1 MNIVLAVTTYN
12 EIAHVNLQLDNA
24 LEMGC
29 YSEIVVLDD
38 GSSDGTWDVLK
49 QYAKKHN
56 NIHVYRNEV
65 NSVINKGKN
74 RWAQISELVKPY
86 APTWVNNRACDI
98 IYPANN
104 SDIFVSQ
111 LKKFSEMPV
120 YKVAIPF
127 VNLWRSEGWY
137 RSDGVWGQ
145 WANSHQMVVMWKYD
159 KNFKWKDKHLSAGM
173 HRGFAI
179 PSSIN
184 PKKMVSLNSG
194 IDRPWPLPGLH
205 FDMST
210 HDKLVKRFRE
220 MMALAEAGNAVLMPP
235 ARNMPSVSSWSGFN
249 GYKVFYEFNAQF
261 MACPSLWGLPVV
273 SKKPKIESLYDVI
286 KDYNKQ
292 RAEEYKRLY
301 ERRYGNN

>member
-1 MNIVLAVTTYN
+1 MKIVLAVTTFN

-104 SDIFVSQ
+104 GQSPTLPLISTM
-111 LKKFSEMPV
+111 LNTAGRMPT
-120 YKVAIPF
+120 
-127 VNLWRSEGWY
+127 S
-137 RSDGVWGQ
+137 
-145 WANSHQMVVMWKYD
+145 
-159 KNFKWKDKHLSAGM
+159 
-173 HRGFAI
+173 
-179 PSSIN
+179 
-184 PKKMVSLNSG
+184 
-194 IDRPWPLPGLH
+194 
-205 FDMST
+205 
-210 HDKLVKRFRE
+210 RF
-220 MMALAEAGNAVLMPP
+220 
-235 ARNMPSVSSWSGFN
+235 
-249 GYKVFYEFNAQF
+249 Y
-261 MACPSLWGLPVV
+261 C
-273 SKKPKIESLYDVI
+273 DH
-286 KDYNKQ
+286 
-292 RAEEYKRLY
+292 
-301 ERRYGNN
+301 